1 MFQALSSLSETE
13 MAPAVG
19 LILKLASEAGGSR
32 EKAVRTV
39 RSSIRGQAEPSN
51 GTLDAVRLAV
61 AQHPDVAAAMLADI
75 DADCRA
81 VKIAAPMEV
90 RRFAFRAQQ
99 SRRLGSC
106 VEELQRLLVC
116 LRYNMT
122 ANCRSKA
129 IL

>member
-1 MFQALSSLSETE
+1 

-32 EKAVRTV
+32 ERAVRTV
-39 RSSIRGQAEPSN
+39 RSSVRGRTEPSN

-81 VKIAAPMEV
+81 AKVAAPMEV
-90 RRFAFRAQQ
+90 RFRIVARTFGPSQRFEC
-99 SRRLGSC
+99 RL
-106 VEELQRLLVC
+106 R
-116 LRYNMT
+116 
-122 ANCRSKA
+122 K
-129 IL
+129 ILP